1 MTGTAIKRIILEKI
15 REAEIPVTSLEEQNE
30 IVKEIDRYFSLTKNM
45 KKPIMREVKRLT
57 LLKNSILK
65 QAFEG
70 KLVPQDSNDE
80 PAEILLQ
87 KIKKEKEQL
96 IQKQKTPRKIKNVK

>member
-1 MTGTAIKRIILEKI
+1 
-15 REAEIPVTSLEEQNE
+15 
-30 IVKEIDRYFSLTKNM
+30 
-45 KKPIMREVKRLT
+45 MREVKRLT